1 MKIGEY
7 EQMMSYLTR
16 PDTRTKLAGGTNPET
31 GMGFQ
36 KGNTGFR
43 TKDGEVRNVKGKNQ
57 YGPIR
62 TLEEVQKAINDAPAI
77 TIKGKTFERNAK
89 DLIADSSYVNKKE
102 GGTQYIT
109 RKEFDEYKDELKFKA
124 SGPKNFSE
132 ETIKKARDKRR
143 DFTKKRSSESLEK
156 ALAAPQKS
164 KLNFHH
170 AGFKES
176 LTDLKNT
183 MYIPGS
189 PNRKMAKLFEDP
201 LLKKMEAFT
210 KIFDDPKATTKQK
223 QKAATDYLKND
234 RSLRQK
240 YPQFKN
246 FKTRLSFRRTS
257 LDPSG
262 IMFKEKLPDPSLAIS
277 NEPGMTLKGETSK
290 SPRGKEIIKKAAEKR
305 AGELGFI
312 DTDVLKDAGKFGKYL
327 LQIAGTP
334 LGVVGLTA
342 GLGVDPTSSIDR
354 STLAAEAALAPALVK
369 GTDAVTKNAALKKLL
384 NLGMSPKMAMR
395 AARIASPLGI
405 ASLGGEAVYQYGK
418 FAKGEIEK
426 LKNMEPDERKAYT
439 EALMDEGGLLE

>member
-31 GMGFQ
+31 GQGFQ

-89 DLIADSSYVNKKE
+89 DLMADSSYVNKKE

-201 LLKKMEAFT
+201 LLKEMEAFT
-210 KIFDDPKATTKQK
+210 KIFDNPKATTKQK

-246 FKTRLSFRRTS
+246 FKTRLSFRRTAFE
-257 LDPSG
+257 PG

-305 AGELGFI
+305 GTPQKLETLTQKSLMDQIKNLNIKIPTSDLLELGSKLPGPFKL
-312 DTDVLKDAGKFGKYL
+312 LKLKKGFEDGGIVSRQNLGRGYLAGGIRSLGKKYK
-327 LQIAGTP
+327 
-334 LGVVGLTA
+334 
-342 GLGVDPTSSIDR
+342 D
-354 STLAAEAALAPALVK
+354 STLEAILENPKLM
-369 GTDAVTKNAALKKLL
+369 GTEI
-384 NLGMSPKMAMR
+384 GYE
-395 AARIASPLGI
+395 GI
-405 ASLGGEAVYQYGK
+405 AEILRLLGLYSVGGHVK
-418 FAKGEIEK
+418 
-426 LKNMEPDERKAYT
+426 KND
-439 EALMDEGGLLE
+439 